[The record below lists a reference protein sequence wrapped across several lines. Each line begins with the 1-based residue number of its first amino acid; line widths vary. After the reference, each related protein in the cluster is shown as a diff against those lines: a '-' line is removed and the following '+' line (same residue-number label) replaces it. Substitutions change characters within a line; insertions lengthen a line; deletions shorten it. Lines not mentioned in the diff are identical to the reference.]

1 MCLILSSGKKGC
13 PELWLH
19 MSTLGATFYLPDA
32 NMAEKEPANDKWRGH
47 KEPST
52 TPDMLNELIF
62 IVCVWGGG
70 GEGIGGGREERK
82 RGGDQR
88 TTFGSQFSPLLY

>member
-1 MCLILSSGKKGC
+1 
-13 PELWLH
+13 
-19 MSTLGATFYLPDA
+19 MSNLGATFYLPDA

-62 IVCVWGGG
+62 IVSVGVGGEK
-70 GEGIGGGREERK
+70 EGIGGGREERK